1 MFLSGT
7 LELQIYNDASQTDFP
22 TVLVPQIKRTFSDNS
37 SAEAQ
42 LTIINLAALG
52 AQAIT
57 LNGVD
62 TVTRMYLYS
71 SSADVSVNINA
82 LGNINMKYGEPCF
95 APFTVTSLTITNTS
109 ASVATTVEIL
119 LIKD

>member
-22 TVLVPQIKRTFSDNS
+22 TVLVPQIKRTFSDTS
-37 SAEAQ
+37 TAEAQ
-42 LTIINLAALG
+42 LTVINIAASG
-52 AQAIT
+52 SQAIT

-71 SSADVSVNINA
+71 SSADIQVNINA
-82 LGNINMKYGEPCF
+82 LGNITMKYGEPCY
-95 APFTVTSLTITNTS
+95 APFTVSSLTITNTS
-109 ASVATTVEIL
+109 SSVATTVEIL